1 MQLHCSL
8 QPWLLVIFLFRGS
21 DVISRSILF
30 FKMLHFPPL
39 SKYTYFYMLLFQP
52 HVNCNFVG
60 IRKSDERDMEWQCSE
75 SCLFS
80 QAVGQVPQQPSAF
93 RYSMSQEQ
101 RRSGHHCVSSPRCI
115 IDCGDEQMGFYWFLI
130 LLFYVSITLSIVA
143 NKLRM
148 KTYWTMKVLHSVI
161 VLE

>member
-1 MQLHCSL
+1 MNFSSSPALMQLHCSL

-93 RYSMSQEQ
+93 RYSMSQEL
-101 RRSGHHCVSSPRCI
+101 RRSGHHCVVSSLHYWLWWRT
-115 IDCGDEQMGFYWFLI
+115 DGF
-130 LLFYVSITLSIVA
+130 LLVSNFT
-143 NKLRM
+143 
-148 KTYWTMKVLHSVI
+148 VLCKYYTEYSGK
-161 VLE
+161 